1 MNHINDLL
9 SPLHDIVTH
18 KNSGYKYNQFFI
30 IKKLYSII

>member
-18 KNSGYKYNQFFI
+18 KTAGTNITNF
-30 IKKLYSII
+30 L

>member
-18 KNSGYKYNQFFI
+18 KTAGTNITNFYN
-30 IKKLYSII
+30 

>member
-18 KNSGYKYNQFFI
+18 KTAGTKYNQFF
-30 IKKLYSII
+30 YN

>member
-18 KNSGYKYNQFFI
+18 KTTGTNITNF
-30 IKKLYSII
+30 L

>member
-18 KNSGYKYNQFFI
+18 KTAGTNITLSLI
-30 IKKLYSII
+30 HI